1 MTIALLNNA
10 PNVSDCASIL
20 FWRVGTMA
28 TWLCLS
34 IQTRRQHS
42 MTDSRLIAI
51 RGTCFPAGFT
61 LEGRLKL
68 IAIVHPLGE
77 ANADSPREGCCN
89 RSACKILR
97 LCNGHA
103 VVGRTRGL
111 QPSIGARYP
120 GPHLAYGI
128 SAKCTTTGREASW
141 LDIQRVGARIGLE
154 IPFEFVS
161 RMTNQNRANLRC
173 APLAMHM
180 STHRT
185 PGKIEL
191 RLRPPAESSRS
202 YKQNNSGAALRE

>member
-1 MTIALLNNA
+1 M
-10 PNVSDCASIL
+10 
-20 FWRVGTMA
+20 
-28 TWLCLS
+28 
-34 IQTRRQHS
+34 
-42 MTDSRLIAI
+42 AI

-68 IAIVHPLGE
+68 IAIVHPLGA

-89 RSACKILR
+89 HRLVRSYDYVTGMPLLGERA
-97 LCNGHA
+97 G
-103 VVGRTRGL
+103 

-128 SAKCTTTGREASW
+128 SAKCTATGREASW

-154 IPFEFVS
+154 IPFESVS

-180 STHRT
+180 SKHRM
-185 PGKIEL
+185 PGKIES